1 MTSSPPLVLCLSGHD
16 PTGGAG
22 LHADIEAV
30 AACGGHALSI
40 ITAHTVQDT
49 SDVLRVTPVAPLL
62 IAQQIETLANDCGI
76 AAIKIGLLGDAEQI
90 PPLVQWIQRLQKP
103 VVFDPVLRAGGGSNL
118 ASAALIAAVTEHLL
132 PHITLL
138 TPNAAEA
145 RRLAP
150 KQSSLE
156 QCAHELLTIG
166 CKNILI
172 TGGDEPS
179 PSVLNIWHSHG
190 QPPKVFEWPRL
201 PETFHG
207 AGCTLAAACA
217 TFLAQGLEMSDAIQR
232 AQTYTQRS
240 LHNALRIGQGRRIPG
255 RLGLVN
261 E

>member
-1 MTSSPPLVLCLSGHD
+1 MKPNPPLVLCLSGHD
-16 PTGGAG
+16 PVGGAG
-22 LHADIEAV
+22 IHADIEAIG
-30 AACGGHALSI
+30 ACGGHALTV

-49 SDVLRVTPVAPLL
+49 TNVLRVVPVAPLL
-62 IAQQIETLANDCGI
+62 IAQQIGTLASDCEI

-103 VVFDPVLRAGGGSNL
+103 VVLDPVLRAGGGSNL
-118 ASAALIAAVTEHLL
+118 ASAALIAAVIEQLL

-150 KQSSLE
+150 GHTSLDA
-156 QCAHELLTIG
+156 CAEHLLSTG

-172 TGGDEPS
+172 TGGDETGET
-179 PSVLNIWHSHG
+179 VMNTWHNAG
-190 QPPKVFEWPRL
+190 PPQQTFEWTRL

-217 TFLAQGLEMSDAIQR
+217 AFLAQGLEMGTVLQR
-232 AQTYTQRS
+232 AQQYTQDS
-240 LHNALRIGQGRRIPG
+240 LGRAMHIGQGRRIPN
-255 RLGLVN
+255 RRA
-261 E
+261 

>member
-1 MTSSPPLVLCLSGHD
+1 MTSSLPLVLCLSGHD

-22 LHADIEAV
+22 LHADIEAI

-62 IAQQIETLANDCGI
+62 IAQQIETLANDCEI

-118 ASAALIAAVTEHLL
+118 ASAALIAAVTEQLL

-150 KQSSLE
+150 KQDSLE
-156 QCAHELLTIG
+156 LSAQELMAIG
-166 CKNILI
+166 CQNILI
-172 TGGDEPS
+172 TGGDEAGS
-179 PSVLNIWHSHG
+179 SVINTWHRQG
-190 QPPKVFEWPRL
+190 QPPKIFEWPRL

-217 TFLAQGLEMSDAIQR
+217 AFLAQGLAMGDAIQR
-232 AQTYTQRS
+232 AQTYTQHT
-240 LHNALRIGQGRRIPG
+240 LHHALRIGHGRRIPG
-255 RLGLVN
+255 RRA
-261 E
+261 

>member
-1 MTSSPPLVLCLSGHD
+1 MTSPLPLVLCLSGHD

-49 SDVLRVTPVAPLL
+49 SDVLRVTAVPPLL
-62 IAQQIETLANDCGI
+62 ITQQIETLANDC
-76 AAIKIGLLGDAEQI
+76 AITAVKIGLLGDAEQI
-90 PPLVQWIQRLQKP
+90 PPLVQWIKRLQKP

-118 ASAALIAAVTEHLL
+118 ASAALIAAITEQLL
-132 PHITLL
+132 PWITLL

-150 KQSSLE
+150 KQDSIE
-156 QCAHELLTIG
+156 RCAQELLDRG

-172 TGGDEPS
+172 TGGDEAS
-179 PSVLNIWHSHG
+179 RSVINTWHAHDR
-190 QPPKVFEWPRL
+190 PTDIFEWPRL

-217 TFLAQGLEMSDAIQR
+217 AFLAQGLEMGEAIQR
-232 AQTYTQRS
+232 AQTYTQRT
-240 LHNALRIGQGRRIPG
+240 LHNALSIGQGRRIPG
-255 RLGLVN
+255 RRA
-261 E
+261 